1 MRRPIT
7 KEHAQK
13 IVKKLD
19 ARVVTNRAAHDRA
32 EFYYKGVLICSFG
45 IRRSSNKSIGHGF
58 IPNDLY
64 LSHHET
70 LNLAN
75 CPLSLENYV
84 TILKEKGIIVDD
96 PESVN

>member
-19 ARVVTNRAAHDRA
+19 AKVVKNRTAHDRA
-32 EFYYKGVLICSFG
+32 EFYYNGVLICTFG
-45 IRRSSNKSIGHGF
+45 IRRSSSKSIGHGF
-58 IPNDLY
+58 IPNDLH
-64 LSHHET
+64 LTHHET
-70 LNLAN
+70 LDLAN
-75 CPLSLENYV
+75 CPLSLEKYIS
-84 TILKEKGIIVDD
+84 ILKEKGLIADE